1 MKQHNSAP
9 GIRSAAFQSP
19 VQKVSHWFGAAFILQ
34 QVASSQAASFRGA
47 LFCCSPVLT
56 SDHLSGGWNDK
67 EETTGVRLRQR
78 FPPPP
83 PPGTSLAAWECSHP
97 WLLRDILWGCLFVGL
112 LALASPPVV
121 RERLDG
127 YPRLPGW
134 APLQLHLTRPPCFW
148 GTETLCPGAH
158 AHKKARTH
166 AHRYTHR
173 GTGKQR
179 EDRCSSSLLPRNF
192 TLLHARN
199 QPPFILSR

>member
-83 PPGTSLAAWECSHP
+83 APRH
-97 WLLRDILWGCLFVGL
+97 LLGCLGVLAPVALEGHFVGL
-112 LALASPPVV
+112 FVCGAVGPCFPTSGTGAI
-121 RERLDG
+121 R
-127 YPRLPGW
+127 RLPSSAWLGAATA
-134 APLQLHLTRPPCFW
+134 APHTTAVLLGNRNAVPRSTRAQK
-148 GTETLCPGAH
+148 GTH
-158 AHKKARTH
+158 ARTQVH
-166 AHRYTHR
+166 TQRH
-173 GTGKQR
+173 GK
-179 EDRCSSSLLPRNF
+179 
-192 TLLHARN
+192 AA
-199 QPPFILSR
+199 

>member
-1 MKQHNSAP
+1 MERQGGDDWSPAE
-9 GIRSAAFQSP
+9 AA
-19 VQKVSHWFGAAFILQ
+19 L
-34 QVASSQAASFRGA
+34 
-47 LFCCSPVLT
+47 
-56 SDHLSGGWNDK
+56 
-67 EETTGVRLRQR
+67 
-78 FPPPP
+78 PPPP

-112 LALASPPVV
+112 LAFASPPVV

-134 APLQLHLTRPPCFW
+134 APLQLHLTWPPCFW

-199 QPPFILSR
+199 QPPFILSRWPTVTHGSDLDNEKGDCMTRASCTLFIIFFKLVFQLSNLFLFCKRK